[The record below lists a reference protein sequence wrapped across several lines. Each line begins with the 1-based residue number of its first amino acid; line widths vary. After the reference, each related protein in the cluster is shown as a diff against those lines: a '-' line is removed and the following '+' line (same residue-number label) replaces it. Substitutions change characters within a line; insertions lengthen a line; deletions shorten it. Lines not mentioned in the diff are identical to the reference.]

1 MARQYTSSGLMGDS
15 MGASIGGEGF
25 TGKFDNPVLL
35 PSSAYYPSNLSAAL
49 DWCRYYYFKIPNF
62 RQVQKRVVRWF
73 ITDFEFPGDGDE
85 KEKDAL
91 KTYLK
96 DILDLPAK
104 MIEMGD
110 DWGCY
115 GNAFMRF
122 HYPFTRYIKDTRFP
136 NTKFYTL
143 SQFPEDKIRF
153 NLNNLTYTIPDPNTS
168 FKTTVEL
175 PFVDVMDRSK
185 NSLKLIKMDP
195 RFIRIIYNELSDS
208 VRYVYKFNAHTI
220 QQIKSNNLL
229 VVNTTPRY
237 MLEAMSKGCDIIF
250 KEGEVFHFRSPV
262 ISGISYSDWGLPE
275 LMANFSQIY
284 QIMLYMKSDEAIAR
298 DFITPFR
305 LFSMPQQGGPQGDV
319 LQNMDGYIFQD
330 QMSQI
335 ISNRRKDP
343 TAIHAVPMAVE
354 YQEFGANGKSFAP
367 KELIEFQN
375 DQLLNGCG
383 FPVELY
389 KLSLQ
394 TQQVPTA
401 LRIFQNSFWFI
412 YNNYNKFT
420 KWVVKKVQDYS
431 RSSQLEVRLQEP
443 QMADNLENTNLITQL
458 VMGGVL
464 PYDVIFKKFGLNNA
478 VDELVKRK
486 KQDLEVE
493 QKSQEAQDD
502 MQRAQQ
508 AQELLQ
514 QNLEDSDGQGGDGG
528 SIGGSGGMPVTDKY
542 QQAAQIAQQWLSMPV
557 GQRRIAM
564 TDTKQ
569 QDMQLY
575 ALAKNIMDEQR
586 SQLQSQGAQMM
597 KEQMGFQ

>member
-1 MARQYTSSGLMGDS
+1 MTREYSSTGLMGDS
-15 MGASIGGEGF
+15 MGASLGGQGF

-85 KEKDAL
+85 KEKENL
-91 KTYLK
+91 RKYLK
-96 DILDLPAK
+96 DVLDLPSK
-104 MIEMGD
+104 MVEMGD

-122 HYPFTRYIKDTRFP
+122 HYPFTRYIKDNRY
-136 NTKFYTL
+136 NSVKLYTL
-143 SQFPEDKIRF
+143 SQFPEDKIKF
-153 NLNNLTYTIPDPNTS
+153 NLNNLTYSIPDPKND
-168 FKTTVEL
+168 FKSTVEL
-175 PFVDVMDRSK
+175 PFVDIVNRDK
-185 NSLKLIKMDP
+185 NAMKLIKMDP

-229 VVNTTPRY
+229 VINTTPKY
-237 MLEAMSKGCDIIF
+237 MLEAISKGCDIIF

-305 LFSMPQQGGPQGDV
+305 LFSMPQQGGTQGDV

-330 QMSQI
+330 QMAQI
-335 ISNRRKDP
+335 IANRRKDP
-343 TAIHAVPMAVE
+343 TAIHAVPLAVE

-401 LRIFQNSFWFI
+401 LRIMQNSFLFI

-420 KWVVKKVQDYS
+420 KWVTKKVLDYS
-431 RSSQLEVRLQEP
+431 RSAQIEIQLQEP
-443 QMADNLENTNLITQL
+443 QMADNLENMNIITQL
-458 VMGGVL
+458 VMGGSL
-464 PYDVIFKKFGLNNA
+464 PYDVLFKKFGLGDA
-478 VDELVKRK
+478 VESMVKRR
-486 KQDLEVE
+486 KQDLQIE
-493 QKSQEAQDD
+493 QKTQEAQDD
-502 MQRAQQ
+502 MERARQ
-508 AQELLQ
+508 AQALLQ
-514 QNLEDSDGQGGDGG
+514 QNLEDSSDAQSAPGAGGGG
-528 SIGGSGGMPVTDKY
+528 AMPITDKY
-542 QQAAQIAQQWLSMPV
+542 QQAAAMAQQWLSMPV

-564 TDTKQ
+564 TDTKN

-597 KEQMGFQ
+597 KDEMGYQ

>member
-85 KEKDAL
+85 KEKESL

-383 FPVELY
+383 FPVELF

-401 LRIFQNSFWFI
+401 LRIFQNAFWFI

-431 RSSQLEVRLQEP
+431 RSAQLEVRLQEP

-528 SIGGSGGMPVTDKY
+528 AIGGSGGMPITDKY

-557 GQRRIAM
+557 GQRRVAM

>member
-85 KEKDAL
+85 KEKDSL
-91 KTYLK
+91 KVYLK

-122 HYPFTRYIKDTRFP
+122 HYPFTRYIKDTRFS

-143 SQFPEDKIRF
+143 SQFPEDKIKF
-153 NLNNLTYTIPDPNTS
+153 NLNDLTYTIPDPNTS

-220 QQIKSNNLL
+220 QQIKANNLL
-229 VVNTTPRY
+229 VINTTPRY
-237 MLEAMSKGCDIIF
+237 MLEAMSKGCDVIF

-335 ISNRRKDP
+335 IANRRKDP

-401 LRIFQNSFWFI
+401 LRIFQNAFWFI

-431 RSSQLEVRLQEP
+431 RSAQLEVRLQEP

-514 QNLEDSDGQGGDGG
+514 QNLEDSEGQGGDGG
-528 SIGGSGGMPVTDKY
+528 AVGGSGGMPVTDKY

-557 GQRRIAM
+557 GQRRVAM